1 MKEREVEI
9 NAIVEGQSLNVA
21 FNPKLLKEFTKTN
34 KGTVEI
40 LLTDTKQP
48 AVFKLG
54 ENFLHLLMP
63 QEI

>member
-1 MKEREVEI
+1 VKEIKVEI
-9 NAIVEGQSLNVA
+9 NAMVEGESLNVA
-21 FNPKLLKEFTKTN
+21 FNPKFLKEFTKTN

-48 AVFKLG
+48 AAFKLG
-54 ENFLHLLMP
+54 ENFLYLLMP